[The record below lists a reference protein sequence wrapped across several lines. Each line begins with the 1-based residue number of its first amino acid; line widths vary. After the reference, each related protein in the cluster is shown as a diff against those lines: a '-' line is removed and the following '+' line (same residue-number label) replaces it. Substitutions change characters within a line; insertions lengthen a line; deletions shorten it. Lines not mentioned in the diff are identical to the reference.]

1 MFPEEA
7 SVVPTYLSRSTIP
20 GRIEVLAELATC
32 LVLAAI
38 LFGLSWAAN
47 TPGEVG
53 AGAAGLG
60 LAIAGACFAFQSNRK
75 LLRLSRALDG
85 AGRSTQA
92 ARSALESSHL
102 QIIEVMARAL
112 DARDPYT
119 AGHSIRVGAYSRAI
133 ALQMGLP
140 VHEAE
145 IIRIAAELHDIGKIG
160 MPDVLL
166 QKPGPLTD
174 EEFGLVKLHPQVGRK
189 ILERVKSF
197 ENLLP
202 VVELHHENHDGTG
215 YPYRLIGDQIPLGVR
230 IVHVADAFDAMVTH
244 RPYRTARSF
253 ESAVDELIRCSGT
266 QFDPQVVEAFLE
278 RIREHGPGEIVFPGG
293 VVEIPAGPVEL
304 VAVAVAVELRRSEP
318 GSHRNQD

>member
-1 MFPEEA
+1 M
-7 SVVPTYLSRSTIP
+7 VPTYLSSSSVP
-20 GRIEVLAELATC
+20 GRVEVFAELVTC

-38 LFGLSWAAN
+38 LFGLSWAAD
-47 TPGEVG
+47 TPGQVG
-53 AGAAGLG
+53 AGSAGLG

-75 LLRLSRALDG
+75 LTRLGRALDG

-92 ARSALESSHL
+92 ARSDLESSYF
-102 QIIEVMARAL
+102 QFVEVMARAL

-133 ALQMGLP
+133 ALQLGLP

-174 EEFGLVKLHPQVGRK
+174 QEFGLVKLHPQVGRK
-189 ILERVKSF
+189 ILERVKLF

-202 VVELHHENHDGTG
+202 VVELHHENHDGSG
-215 YPYRLIGDQIPLGVR
+215 YPYRMRGDQTPLCVR

-244 RPYRTARSF
+244 RPYRTARSI
-253 ESAVDELIRCSGT
+253 ESAIEELVRCSGT
-266 QFDPQVVEAFLE
+266 QFDPQVVDAFLE
-278 RIREHGPGEIVFPGG
+278 RIREHGPGEIVLPG
-293 VVEIPAGPVEL
+293 GPVEIGL
-304 VAVAVAVELRRSEP
+304 PAALVEMVAVPVPVELRGSDP
-318 GSHRNQD
+318 GRHRNQD